1 MTTKTLTK
9 EIINTVIDG
18 GRDMKEKRE
27 RKPFEPRKVLIRPNK
42 NGDSRTAEKCPTF
55 GDFENANKSHR
66 SEVREMMKQFGM
78 LIIERGKSHDW
89 TKVKEPQKSQFY
101 ADLCSAMNNKDA
113 DFTKMSW
120 YPMHCNT
127 ERHHL
132 NTRCPE
138 DVNLIDIVEMVADCV
153 CAGMARSG
161 EVYPIEIDTTI
172 FQKAINNTMQYMID
186 ELIEIKD
193 YSNPTPTQE
202 NHPVSKVDE
211 ADTEVVD
218 ANQFDESDKADSDTP
233 KETFSPKEK
242 KVFTK
247 TK

>member
-1 MTTKTLTK
+1 MKETKK
-9 EIINTVIDG
+9 VINTVIDG
-18 GRDMKEKRE
+18 GRDTKP

-78 LIIERGKSHDW
+78 LVIERGKSHDW

-101 ADLCSAMNNKDA
+101 ADLCNAVNNKA
-113 DFTKMSW
+113 DFTKGEW
-120 YPMHCNT
+120 YPMHCET

-132 NTRCPE
+132 NTKCPE

-161 EVYPIEIDTTI
+161 EVYPIELDSAI
-172 FQKAINNTMQYMID
+172 FQKALDNTMKYMID

-193 YSNPTPTQE
+193 YSNPTSTPE
-202 NHPVSKVDE
+202 NIPLGNDNV

-218 ANQFDESDKADSDTP
+218 ANQFDESDKADSETP
-233 KETFSPKEK
+233 KNTFSPKEK

-247 TK
+247 N

>member
-1 MTTKTLTK
+1 MVTETK
-9 EIINTVIDG
+9 EVINTVIDG
-18 GRDMKEKRE
+18 DRKERREKRE
-27 RKPFEPRKVLIRPNK
+27 RKPFEVRKVLIRPNK
-42 NGDSRTAEKCPTF
+42 NGDSRSAEKCPTF

-101 ADLCSAMNNKDA
+101 ADLCNAVNNKA
-113 DFTKMSW
+113 DFTKGEW
-120 YPMHCNT
+120 YPMHCET

-132 NTRCPE
+132 NAKCPE
-138 DVNLIDIVEMVADCV
+138 DVNLIDVVEMVADCV

-161 EVYPIEIDTTI
+161 SVYPIEIDPTI
-172 FQKAINNTMQYMID
+172 IQKAIDNTVQYMID
-186 ELIEIKD
+186 EMIEIKD
-193 YSNPTPTQE
+193 YSKPQSTPE
-202 NHPVSKVDE
+202 NHPVSKVDI
-211 ADTEVVD
+211 ADTEIVD
-218 ANQFDESDKADSDTP
+218 ANKFDESDKTDSDTP